1 MPIRQQ
7 TLNVDP
13 RMLELFDFRAR
24 KGDLKKIEIIQAAI
38 EVLADQGLENTTY
51 ESLALKINS
60 RRAHVAYHFNDKKTI
75 FLAAVKYILGDFQQ
89 SVLDSLERAYEEKK
103 GPVHVLQS
111 YVDGVFDWA
120 SQNPSQL
127 SVMLL
132 LYYQC
137 TLDPDYIELH
147 EKIRKSGSERL
158 GLLFQQVKGASS
170 PELCGKWL
178 QNQLSGAMM
187 DSVTT
192 HSTTLEQAR
201 EKTHKFLDLLIK

>member
-1 MPIRQQ
+1 MRAQ
-7 TLNVDP
+7 TLKVDP
-13 RMLELFDFRAR
+13 RMLELFEFRAR
-24 KGDLKKIEIIQAAI
+24 KGDLKKIEIIRAAI
-38 EVLADQGLENTTY
+38 EVLAEQGLENTTY

-75 FLAAVKYILGDFQQ
+75 FLAAVKYILGEFQQ
-89 SVLDSLERAYEEKK
+89 NVLDSLELAYQQKKTPVQVLRAYI
-103 GPVHVLQS
+103 
-111 YVDGVFDWA
+111 DGVFDWA
-120 SQNPSQL
+120 IKNPSQL

-137 TLDPDYIELH
+137 TLDDDYIQLH
-147 EKIRKSGSERL
+147 DKVRKGGNERL
-158 GLLFQQVKGASS
+158 ALLFKQIKGQKS
-170 PELCGKWL
+170 PEMCGKWL